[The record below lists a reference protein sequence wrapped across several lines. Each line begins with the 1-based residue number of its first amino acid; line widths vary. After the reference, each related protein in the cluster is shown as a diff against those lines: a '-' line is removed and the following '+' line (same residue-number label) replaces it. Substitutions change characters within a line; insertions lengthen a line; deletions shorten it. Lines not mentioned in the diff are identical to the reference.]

1 MASYDYDTI
10 WGEMRR
16 QQLREKG
23 DHAPFVVMQPIVVEP
38 MLLSG
43 K

>member
-10 WGEMRR
+10 WGGN
-16 QQLREKG
+16 EKTADEG
-23 DHAPFVVMQPIVVEP
+23 KNDHAPFVVTQPIVVEP